1 MSEEKNMEIWNKL
14 KRPPESA
21 LKRIQAGRLKGKSD
35 INPQWRYEAMTEV
48 FGICGFGWRYEIVK
62 IWQEHGSYDQITQF
76 AEIVLFVNHCDH
88 GWSAPIPAVG
98 GSMLIAK
105 ESAGLHTNDESVKMA
120 VTDALGTAMKMLG
133 VAADIY
139 KGLWDGSKYAD
150 TMNGSGIPRK
160 STTGNP
166 AMPETAKKL
175 LSVEELIEKMSSS
188 RNVFELKAR
197 WAKYDTDIKSL
208 ENQDKVRIQMA
219 KDKKKS
225 EIELKES
232 AI

>member
-1 MSEEKNMEIWNKL
+1 MMSKNMEIWDKL

-35 INPQWRYEAMTEV
+35 INPQWRYEVMTEV
-48 FGICGFGWRYEIVK
+48 FGICGLGWKYEIKK
-62 IWQEHGSYDQITQF
+62 IWQEQGSYDQITQF
-76 AEIVLFVNHCDH
+76 AEINLFINYD

-105 ESAGLHTNDESVKMA
+105 ESAGLHTNDEAVKMA

-139 KGLWDGSKYAD
+139 KGLWDGSKYVD
-150 TMNGSGIPRK
+150 TMNGSEPPRK
-160 STTGNP
+160 STTSNP
-166 AMPETAKKL
+166 TEPETAKKL
-175 LSVEELIEKMSSS
+175 LSVDGLIEKMSSS
-188 RNVFELKAR
+188 SNAFELKAR
-197 WAKYDTDIKSL
+197 WKKYDADIKSL
-208 ENQDKVRIQMA
+208 ENQEKVRVQMA

-225 EIELKES
+225 DIELKEA